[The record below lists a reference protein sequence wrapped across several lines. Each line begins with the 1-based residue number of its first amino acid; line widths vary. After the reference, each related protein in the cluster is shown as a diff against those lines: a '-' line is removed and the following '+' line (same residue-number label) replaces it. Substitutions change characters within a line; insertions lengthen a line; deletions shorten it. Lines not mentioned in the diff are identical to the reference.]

1 MYAPKWATITPQLPG
16 WCDVE
21 FDFDPLTLTIAPGQ
35 QLLKNE
41 LLVDGDADYLDREI
55 VALPIAGTTGTLN
68 PQDLK
73 IRLTDGDAQFITSD
87 WVTLNDINGPVGPAV
102 LAFRKGSKPYFDIWN
117 QSETSTAVVV
127 VGFKG
132 WKRVKC
138 DAKQADLPKFVPQSQ
153 RFCKPWA
160 PGIRFEEYEYFFE
173 FVNGTLATAPPWC
186 VNLEPQ
192 TPNQQFNQFALRT
205 DDDASF
211 LWRGTSGMIMS
222 LGGGVAIPGNWFL
235 RFYDNALVPL
245 ARQDSAAEPNAIA
258 HWAGGRAGA
267 FKRRRSDESAFPGG
281 LYPTRGSRFRRYRA
295 AGCDHPK
302 RSVFV
307 ARGEGIRGGHV
318 RDLKAFFVGLIGHRF
333 SPAPESVRPGEGI
346 SRPGVFTGRLF
357 NWNRKSLGSVQC

>member
-1 MYAPKWATITPQLPG
+1 MWSEAKIVMTPNFLVNPWSTNMYAPKWATITPQLPG

-21 FDFDPLTLTIAPGQ
+21 FDFNPLTLTLAPGQ
-35 QLLKNE
+35 QFLKNE

-102 LAFRKGSKPYFDIWN
+102 LPFRKGSKPYFDIWN
-117 QSETSTAVVV
+117 QSATSTAVVV

-138 DAKQADLPKFVPQSQ
+138 DAKQADLPKFVPQSE

-186 VNLEPQ
+186 VNLQPQ

-245 ARQDSAAEPNAIA
+245 ARQIPRPNLMPSLTGPGAELVLSNG
-258 HWAGGRAGA
+258 GGRMSPHFPEVYIPRGA
-267 FKRRRSDESAFPGG
+267 VVSVDIA
-281 LYPTRGSRFRRYRA
+281 LLA
-295 AGCDHPK
+295 AITQ
-302 RSVFV
+302 SVQ
-307 ARGEGIRGGHV
+307 
-318 RDLKAFFVGLIGHRF
+318 L
-333 SPAPESVRPGEGI
+333 SVRGVKVYGEDTCAI
-346 SRPGVFTGRLF
+346 
-357 NWNRKSLGSVQC
+357 